1 MKVLVTGATGF
12 LGSHVVRALVGRGE
26 QVLVLKRS
34 RSDLTRIRDL
44 VGALALYDA
53 DCGGVDRLLAD
64 HAATRTGDGVAAVLH
79 LATCYGRHGE
89 PDDVIFEANTA
100 FPLRLLQKAARA
112 KVPLFVHTDTCFNTG
127 PLRYTYL
134 KSYSLSKRQ
143 FAAWGEHFA
152 TRGDVCFV
160 NIKLQHPYG
169 PGDDPVKFVPA
180 LLRQFLDNVPEVR
193 LTPGEQKK
201 DFVYVEDVVSALL
214 LILDRCGQGVAP
226 YQEYEC
232 GTGEAVSIRQFVET
246 AHALTCSR
254 TRLLF
259 GALPYREHEIMYS
272 CADTLALADL
282 GWSPRYNL
290 EEGLGCVLQADYGF
304 QTPCRAKAE
313 GDAIAL
319 R

>member
-12 LGSHVVRALVGRGE
+12 LGSHLVRALVGRGD

-34 RSDLTRIRDL
+34 CSNLARIRDL
-44 VGALALYDA
+44 VPALALYDA
-53 DCGGVDRLLAD
+53 DCGGADRLLAE
-64 HAATRTGDGVAAVLH
+64 HGDGVAAVLH
-79 LATCYGRHGE
+79 LATCYGRNGE
-89 PDDVIFEANTA
+89 PDDVVFEANAA

-152 TRGDVCFV
+152 TRGDISFV

-169 PGDDPVKFVPA
+169 PGDDPIKFVPA
-180 LLRQFLDNVPEVR
+180 LLRQFLDNVPELR
-193 LTPGEQKK
+193 LTQGEQQK
-201 DFVYVEDVVSALL
+201 DFVYVDDVTAALL
-214 LILDRCGQGVAP
+214 AVVDRCGQGVAP

-232 GTGEAVSIRQFVET
+232 GYGRAVAIRDFVQT
-246 AHALTCSR
+246 AHALTGSR

-272 CADTLALADL
+272 CADNAALEDL
-282 GWSPRYNL
+282 GWSPRCGL
-290 EEGLGCVLQADYGF
+290 EEGLRRTLQADFGF
-304 QTPCRAKAE
+304 LAPSSTKAE
-313 GDAIAL
+313 GHASAL